1 MTGVY
6 PLIFPSDTSTHS
18 ADAAVDQLYLIT
30 AWVADQ
36 QPLFGDFL
44 AGRLLVDVLR
54 QQLHRADTWA
64 YVVMPD
70 YLHWLVKLRAGMSLH
85 KLVEQV
91 LTLSSQAV
99 MRYLGLPG
107 LLWRE
112 QYRQQRVWH
121 TTQARTLARQLVA
134 APRQAGLV
142 SAVGDYPLWDARQW
156 L

>member
-1 MTGVY
+1 MAGVS
-6 PLIFPSDTSTHS
+6 PRISSS
-18 ADAAVDQLYLIT
+18 SSSSNSVSNLYLIT

-36 QPLFGDFL
+36 QPVFTDLL

-70 YLHWLVKLRAGMSLH
+70 YLQWLVKLRAGMSLH
-85 KLVEQV
+85 KLVERV
-91 LTLSSQAV
+91 LTQSSQVV
-99 MRYLGLPG
+99 MGYLGLPG

-112 QYRQQRVWH
+112 QYRQQQVVDES
-121 TTQARTLARQLVA
+121 QARGLARQLVM
-134 APRQAGLV
+134 APRYAGLV
-142 SAVGDYPLWDARQW
+142 DAVGDYPLWDARQW